1 MPVFKN
7 VTPESSTDNDD
18 TAGLGWVFSAGSA
31 AKNLPTVQE
40 TRVRS
45 LGKEDPLGKEMATHS
60 SILAWETHGQRS
72 LVGHSPGGH
81 EESDVT

>member
-7 VTPESSTDNDD
+7 VTPDSSTDNDD
-18 TAGLGWVFSAGSA
+18 TAGFGWVFPAGSA

-40 TRVRS
+40 TWVRS
-45 LGKEDPLGKEMATHS
+45 LGKEDPLGKEVATHS

-72 LVGHSPGGH
+72 LVGQNPGGQK
-81 EESDVT
+81 ESDVT